1 MTSKAMGAQRRAGD
15 PWPTTLGLWLVLLW
29 GGPLAG
35 LLAGPLAVRWGAS
48 GASAAQPGA
57 QPAAQP
63 AAGAWCDFRAPAAV
77 PLSEASPRQLRA
89 LPGIG
94 QGRARALV
102 EAGQRRG
109 AALGLADWGALPGLG
124 PQTLAEVRRHL
135 EAREP

>member
-1 MTSKAMGAQRRAGD
+1 MTSRAMGAQRRAGD

-29 GGPLAG
+29 SGPLAG
-35 LLAGPLAVRWGAS
+35 LLAGPLAVRWGAPW
-48 GASAAQPGA
+48 APAA

-63 AAGAWCDFRAPAAV
+63 AAGAWCDLRAPAAV

-94 QGRARALV
+94 RGRARALV

-109 AALGLADWGALPGLG
+109 APLGLADWGALPGLG

-135 EAREP
+135 EARAP